1 MPMDPN
7 APATKQLVAVC
18 QEIWEEYIRTHTM
31 EDVLA
36 LNQRVA
42 EKRALRRRLFD
53 CARPLTHDDA
63 GVSEC

>member
-53 CARPLTHDDA
+53 CARPVTPTKSA
-63 GVSEC
+63 VNS